1 MTFTPINRFETQLNQ
16 EIRFRLTQGSSPD
29 QVIYKVISILG
40 ERHEKGHRILQKL
53 DGKRIEYSPAQNR
66 LGSIMLPWGY
76 IVEAKL
82 KS

>member
-16 EIRFRLTQGSSPD
+16 EIRFRLTQGSIADP
-29 QVIYKVISILG
+29 VIYKVISILG
-40 ERHEKGHRILQKL
+40 EEHEKGHRILENL
-53 DGKRIEYSPAQNR
+53 DGRCIEYSPTQNR

-82 KS
+82 KN